1 MADTKKTA
9 TKTKT
14 KKVETKVKK
23 VKKNVHKGRIYMHT
37 SYNNTILTFTDENGD
52 VLAWSSSGIVGFK
65 GSRKSTPYAG
75 QKAAEDL
82 NNKISRFNVQEVDIY
97 IKGGGAAKLLA
108 LKELANGGYRISSLI
123 DSNPVRMGGTKP
135 RKKPRK

>member
-9 TKTKT
+9 TKTKN
-14 KKVETKVKK
+14 KKVGTKVKK

-37 SYNNTILTFTDENGD
+37 SYTDEYGD

-65 GSRKSTPYAG
+65 GSKKSTPYAG

-82 NNKISRFNVQEVDIY
+82 NNKISRFNVKEVDIY
-97 IKGGGAAKLLA
+97 IKGGGAAKQLA

-123 DSNPVRMGGTKP
+123 DSNPVRMGGTRP
-135 RKKPRK
+135 RKRPRK